1 MTVEGVSRRWVGVV
15 SDMGDRFCGN
25 GRRCPP
31 ARCCPAPPS
40 ITPAPSN
47 RHRHCPCPTPP
58 STMSAQKKHRHPRL
72 RGDDGREGVWRWA
85 KGGTDRGA
93 GCDGAVMSG
102 ATSAQVRPA
111 PTTVIPAKAGIQV
124 GVHGNGRAAR
134 GVDGHVGHRPR
145 TRVCGVLC
153 GGTDLDPRLLD
164 EAVHNESGPGGWPP
178 PGPGDR
184 EAEIPAVQNTRERM
198 APIALPQARTVAW
211 AKSPPTSLGKGEIMP
226 QDRPIVG
233 IDVSKDRLDVHIVP
247 GDRRCWRPACRC
259 AGAMPCRCAVSVVNR
274 VLPSRRPP
282 CAGWRLRR
290 NGGR

>member
-1 MTVEGVSRRWVGVV
+1 MAHRGRHRCPSGCRGSRHRADGRLRAPSFRPEPVCVAVLRRVAKVDPRLRGDDGGGGVRRRGRVA
-15 SDMGDRFCGN
+15 SDMGGGFCGN
-25 GRRCPP
+25 GRRRPP

-47 RHRHCPCPTPP
+47 RHRPCPTPP

-102 ATSAQVRPA
+102 ATSAQLRPA

-145 TRVCGVLC
+145 TRVCDVLC
-153 GGTDLDPRLLD
+153 GGD
-164 EAVHNESGPGGWPP
+164 GPG
-178 PGPGDR
+178 
-184 EAEIPAVQNTRERM
+184 
-198 APIALPQARTVAW
+198 
-211 AKSPPTSLGKGEIMP
+211 SPP
-226 QDRPIVG
+226 VG
-233 IDVSKDRLDVHIVP
+233 R
-247 GDRRCWRPACRC
+247 
-259 AGAMPCRCAVSVVNR
+259 
-274 VLPSRRPP
+274 SR
-282 CAGWRLRR
+282 A
-290 NGGR
+290 